1 MTIAEIPR
9 RVVDARRLLGP
20 CLLPWASFPRDLR
33 PVSAAGEAEARATTL
48 AEPARLEILP
58 RVGRALPPA
67 RNSAL
72 ASLAGDALAER
83 FHAWHGASGRRYVF
97 TIFRVT
103 PAEPDSGLPDFAEAV
118 VIAVASKSDGSRRR
132 VSLCQVE
139 TGANPYARE
148 SFVFEALAGG
158 ACEWHV
164 HLLAIEVAQRRA
176 LIADIEAMRRAPK
189 AARRAR
195 RA

>member
-1 MTIAEIPR
+1 MTIAEMPR
-9 RVVDARRLLGP
+9 RTVDAGRSLGP

-33 PVSAAGEAEARATTL
+33 RVSAAGEAEPRATTL
-48 AEPARLEILP
+48 AEPARREILP
-58 RVGRALPPA
+58 RAGQALPRA

-72 ASLAGDALAER
+72 ASLAGEALAER

-97 TIFRVT
+97 TIFPVNS
-103 PAEPDSGLPDFAEAV
+103 AAPDSGLPDFAEAV
-118 VIAVASKSDGSRRR
+118 VIAVARKSDGSRRR
-132 VSLCQVE
+132 VSLCQRE
-139 TGANPYARE
+139 RGANPYARE
-148 SFVFEALAGG
+148 SFILEALAGG

-176 LIADIEAMRRAPK
+176 VIADIEAMRYAPK
-189 AARRAR
+189 AARRAM